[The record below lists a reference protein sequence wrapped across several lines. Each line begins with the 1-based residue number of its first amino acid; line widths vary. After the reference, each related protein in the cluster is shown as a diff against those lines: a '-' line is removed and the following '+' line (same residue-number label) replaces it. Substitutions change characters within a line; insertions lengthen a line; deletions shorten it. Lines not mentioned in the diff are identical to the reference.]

1 MKSFQYII
9 KDPIGIHARPAGI
22 LGKKAKE
29 YAAKI
34 TGAVNG
40 KEAEATKLLA
50 LMSLGVKCG
59 DEVTVRAEGTDEM
72 VAIEELKKFFEENL

>member
-34 TGAVNG
+34 TVAVNG